1 MTLLEFNDYFKQNA
15 MHEAIYDDSEGRRI
29 VVIRMLDL
37 YSLVNDLTK
46 KAKHDMAISPKADT
60 QRPQG
65 TEVQPEQ

>member
-1 MTLLEFNDYFKQNA
+1 MKLHQFDHYVTHHTE
-15 MHEAIYDDSEGRRI
+15 HEAIYDDSEGRRI

-37 YSLVNDLTK
+37 YALFNEM
-46 KAKHDMAISPKADT
+46 KHDMAIPNQADT

>member
-1 MTLLEFNDYFKQNA
+1 MKLNEFNDYVEHRA
-15 MHEAIYDDSEGRRI
+15 AYETIYDDSEGRRI

-37 YSLVNDLTK
+37 YALMNRIK
-46 KAKHDMAISPKADT
+46 NDMAISNQADT

>member
-1 MTLLEFNDYFKQNA
+1 MKLHQFDHYVEHYA

-37 YSLVNDLTK
+37 YALMNRIK
-46 KAKHDMAISPKADT
+46 NDMAIPNQADT